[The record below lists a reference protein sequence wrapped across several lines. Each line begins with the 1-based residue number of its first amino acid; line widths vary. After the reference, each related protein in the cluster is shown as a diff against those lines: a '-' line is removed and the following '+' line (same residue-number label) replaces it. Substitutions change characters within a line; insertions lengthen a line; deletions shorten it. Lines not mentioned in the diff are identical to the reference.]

1 MAVIITFLYSNESYE
16 IVGIKLIMVKN
27 SLKWFLKGDD
37 LKINSV
43 SWDWWFWMDISYY
56 CLFI

>member
-43 SWDWWFWMDISYY
+43 SWDWWFWTDISYY